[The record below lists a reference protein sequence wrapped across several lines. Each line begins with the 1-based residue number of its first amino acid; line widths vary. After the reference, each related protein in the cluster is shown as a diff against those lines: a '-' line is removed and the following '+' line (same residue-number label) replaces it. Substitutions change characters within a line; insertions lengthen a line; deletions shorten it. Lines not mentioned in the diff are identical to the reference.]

1 MKFGSSF
8 KDTFKNKCA

>member
-8 KDTFKNKCA
+8 TDTFKNKCT